1 MFRDQVL
8 CYVIGSLAKIYVKTG
23 EDEVACG
30 VEAKNSDG
38 KINVG
43 GQHDKSKCARM
54 IKRKCVFFLQQKPYK
69 GEFLDV
75 LYRTFCV
82 QKLHDKS
89 KCARMIKRKRI
100 FQVARKTM
108 FATKSTK

>member
-1 MFRDQVL
+1 M
-8 CYVIGSLAKIYVKTG
+8 IGSLAKIYVKTG

-54 IKRKCVFFLQQKPYK
+54 IKRK
-69 GEFLDV
+69 
-75 LYRTFCV
+75 
-82 QKLHDKS
+82 H
-89 KCARMIKRKRI
+89 I